1 MASFDVLE
9 KHACIEVEFVIGKL
23 VATDKAQVV
32 EVGHITAIDTRVI
45 DSCLVS
51 TKFVRIADTK
61 ATATEIVAINKLVV
75 IAAMQVASKGQVAVV
90 EKFKGKSGVL
100 IEN

>member
-1 MASFDVLE
+1 MV
-9 KHACIEVEFVIGKL
+9 
-23 VATDKAQVV
+23 
-32 EVGHITAIDTRVI
+32 HITAIGTGAI

-51 TKFVRIADTK
+51 TNVARIADTK
-61 ATATEIVAINKLVV
+61 ATAEIVVIGKLVV
-75 IAAMQVASKGQVAVV
+75 NKAIEVASKGQVAVV